1 MIHFVDSDWLVN
13 GEVYEQMDNM
23 LGLFKDIVECKDV
36 NLYIHIR
43 IEVEKWWEKLPKY
56 YHTSWLQALAISGVV
71 KSKAQEDPEVQA
83 GYMQALDK
91 LILMRSVIPY
101 RNNRA
106 TISMATMVLGPTM

>member
-43 IEVEKWWEKLPKY
+43 IEVEK
-56 YHTSWLQALAISGVV
+56 
-71 KSKAQEDPEVQA
+71 
-83 GYMQALDK
+83 
-91 LILMRSVIPY
+91 
-101 RNNRA
+101 
-106 TISMATMVLGPTM
+106 